1 MAGKPLE
8 VEIFVRRG
16 GELLPYAAL
25 TEAEKEAFARSLN
38 ERAIRA
44 VAELRGYD
52 AQFYDTADENR
63 KNQKKEG

>member
-16 GELLPYAAL
+16 EELLPYDTL
-25 TEAEKEAFARSLN
+25 TEAEKEALARSLN

-52 AQFYDTADENR
+52 VQFYDAADENR
-63 KNQKKEG
+63 KN